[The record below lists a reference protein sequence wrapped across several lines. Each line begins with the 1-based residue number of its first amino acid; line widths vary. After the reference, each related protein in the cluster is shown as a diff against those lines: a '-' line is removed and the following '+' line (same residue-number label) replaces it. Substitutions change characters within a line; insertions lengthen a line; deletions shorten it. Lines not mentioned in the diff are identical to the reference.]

1 MRGAVKALFGR
12 ERCEKGN
19 EKADQSHFFVEKDVK
34 REIRHPFKAVFAH
47 KNDNKGNEEPNQI
60 PFYIKEG

>member
-1 MRGAVKALFGR
+1 
-12 ERCEKGN
+12 
-19 EKADQSHFFVEKDVK
+19 VK